1 MYILLLLT
9 IALSAALA
17 YQAQDAYRSHRATA
31 ESTLRDYAGIA
42 AWEYTR
48 RAREALKGL
57 MQYSLWPLEEV
68 SAPTGHEE
76 LPPPEWVKATL
87 PKWECAAC
95 YQLDQIGFYF
105 SVDFRDGKVRTTP
118 CDVPTWFLSWLADTV
133 KVLAKTIPAQR
144 YYSTM
149 LAGPVTGRSD
159 VIAFQLVRDASDMPV
174 AAYGFHL
181 EFDDVAKFLAKYVMK
196 QPLLPPAIAGDQ
208 PNDSL
213 LFVKVVTADGRK
225 VYASPRSYPER
236 FAAGDTVGQ
245 LYGDLAVTAS
255 LRPEAAEALVI
266 GGLPRSRVPLLI
278 GLLMLTAGVGVA
290 TIVQLRRERELA
302 RLRDD
307 FVSGV
312 SHELRTPL
320 AQIRMF
326 AELLDT
332 GRLRTDDERV
342 RSTKIIN
349 QEARRLTHLVEN
361 VLHFSRVRR
370 GTARLSREEIDL
382 GPMLDEIVEG
392 FRPLANAR
400 KVDLHTEI
408 DEGIVVSVD
417 GGALGQVVLNLLDN
431 AVKYG
436 PVGQTVTL
444 RATLTGDRARI
455 TIDDQGPGIPYGDRL
470 RVWDAY
476 RRLERDVNAA
486 VGGSGIGLAVV
497 QELVALHGGTT
508 EVGDAPNGGARF
520 VVEIPGARRGGA
532 AEDDGAAGDDAPE
545 QEEVRT

>member
-48 RAREALKGL
+48 RARVALTGL
-57 MQYSLWPLEEV
+57 IEYALWPLEKV
-68 SAPTGHEE
+68 SAPTGREH
-76 LPPPEWVKATL
+76 LPLPAWVQATVPEWKC
-87 PKWECAAC
+87 PAC
-95 YQLDQIGFYF
+95 PQLDDIAFYF
-105 SVDFRDGKVRTTP
+105 SVDLRDGAVQTTP

-133 KVLAKTIPAQR
+133 KVLAQKAPR

-149 LAGPVTGRSD
+149 LAGPITGRSD
-159 VIAFQLVRDASDMPV
+159 VVAFQLVRDALGEPI

-181 EFDDVAKFLAKYVMK
+181 EFDDLAGLLAKWVMK

-213 LFVKVVTADGRK
+213 LYVKVVTADGRK
-225 VYASPRSYPER
+225 VYASPVSYPER
-236 FAAGDTVGQ
+236 FAARDTVGQ

-278 GLLMLTAGVGVA
+278 GLLLLTTSVGVA

-382 GPMLDEIVEG
+382 GPLLDEIVEG

-400 KVDLHTEI
+400 KVELRTEI
-408 DEGIVVSVD
+408 DEGICVSVD

-444 RATLTGDRARI
+444 RATLVGDRLRI
-455 TIDDQGPGIPYGDRL
+455 TIDDQGPGIPQSDRI

-520 VVEIPGARRGGA
+520 VVEIRGARRGGA
-532 AEDDGAAGDDAPE
+532 VDDDALAADDAAAG
-545 QEEVRT
+545 EEART